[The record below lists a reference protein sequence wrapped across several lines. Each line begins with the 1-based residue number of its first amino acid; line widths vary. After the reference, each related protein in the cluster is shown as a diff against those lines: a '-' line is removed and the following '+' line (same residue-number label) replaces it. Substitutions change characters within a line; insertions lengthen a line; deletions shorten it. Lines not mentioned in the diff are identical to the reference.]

1 MNSHRS
7 DPMHRSDTV
16 KDSLLD
22 MTGAQLRAFLAVAE
36 YGGFGFAAR
45 ELNVSQPTISKA
57 VKSLERK
64 VGPLFDRSPGR
75 AASLSPVGEIMKEEA
90 VNVIQLLREI
100 ERKIELRTSG
110 QPRIR
115 VAVGEYLY
123 NRCKDAVSRF
133 SIENPALTIRLEMIS
148 SRAEAFRDLRLGSV
162 DILLIST
169 FGRTSQEPRI
179 AAQAKMRVYRSPLK
193 DSAESRR
200 WIFPILDAQ
209 EAQEFVQALGQI
221 GVKDVAHAMTVPNY
235 YSIKSMCV
243 AGRGQALL
251 FEEDTQEDVAA
262 GRLVQAVPGSVTISR
277 GCHFYGE
284 SETLEKVARYLID
297 AIT

>member
-7 DPMHRSDTV
+7 EPTLQPETV

-64 VGPLFDRSPGR
+64 VGPLFERSPGR
-75 AASLSPVGEIMKEEA
+75 AASLSPVGEVMKEEA

-123 NRCKDAVSRF
+123 NRCKDAVSSF
-133 SIENPALTIRLEMIS
+133 SLENPELTIRLEMIS
-148 SRAEAFRDLRLGSV
+148 SRAEAFRDLRLGLI

-179 AAQAKMRVYRSPLK
+179 AAQAKMRVYRSAAK
-193 DSAESRR
+193 DNAEARR
-200 WIFPILDAQ
+200 WILPILEPQ
-209 EAQEFVQALGQI
+209 ETQEFIQALGESGI
-221 GVKDVAHAMTVPNY
+221 KDAANAMTVPNY

-251 FEEDTQEDVAA
+251 FEEDSQEDVAA

-277 GCHFYGE
+277 GCHYFGE
-284 SETLEKVARYLID
+284 SETLEKAARYLID
-297 AIT
+297 AIG